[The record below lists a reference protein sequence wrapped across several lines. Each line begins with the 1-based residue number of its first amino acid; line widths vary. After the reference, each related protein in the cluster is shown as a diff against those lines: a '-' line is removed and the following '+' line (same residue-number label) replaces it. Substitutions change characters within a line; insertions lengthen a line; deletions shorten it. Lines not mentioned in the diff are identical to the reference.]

1 MPISFAQVSWELN
14 TLRLMKENV
23 LKQCLCLQNTHLFR
37 TGFFKK

>member
-1 MPISFAQVSWELN
+1 
-14 TLRLMKENV
+14 MKENV